1 LVRARQGSAGEE
13 AEMKRSL
20 IGVVATLALVTGGL
34 TASLQR
40 VEAGGQQAQHKP
52 QAQHQEP
59 EREIFCSHLSA
70 GQLCLGGTPNVLK
83 LDGAAKQRWTDAAR
97 RYNQAVDAATKQL
110 LADAK
115 TTLTPEQYA
124 TLQKWFDK
132 GVNELLNQLLVGSQ
146 H

>member
-1 LVRARQGSAGEE
+1 MR
-13 AEMKRSL
+13 KSL
-20 IGVVATLALVTGGL
+20 IGVGVALALVTCGW
-34 TASLQR
+34 TARAQR
-40 VEAGGQQAQHKP
+40 AEPAGQQAQHDQ
-52 QAQHQEP
+52 QARHQEP

-83 LDGAAKQRWTDAAR
+83 LEGAAKQRWTDAGR
-97 RYNQAVDAATKQL
+97 RYNQAVDAATRQL

-124 TLQKWFDK
+124 TVQKWFDK
-132 GVNELLNQLLVGSQ
+132 GVNELLNQLLLGSQ

>member
-1 LVRARQGSAGEE
+1 
-13 AEMKRSL
+13 MKKSL
-20 IGVVATLALVTGGL
+20 IGVVVALVLVTSGWS
-34 TASLQR
+34 ARAQR
-40 VEAGGQQAQHKP
+40 TEPARQQARHDL

-83 LDGAAKQRWTDAAR
+83 LEGAAKQRWTDAGR

-124 TLQKWFDK
+124 TVQKWFDK
-132 GVNELLNQLLVGSQ
+132 GVNELLNQLLLGSQ

>member
-1 LVRARQGSAGEE
+1 
-13 AEMKRSL
+13 MKKLL
-20 IGVVATLALVTGGL
+20 IGLIAALALVTAGS
-34 TASLQR
+34 TARAQR
-40 VEAGGQQAQHKP
+40 VEAGGQQAQHKQ

-97 RYNQAVDAATKQL
+97 RYNQTVDAATKQL
-110 LADAK
+110 LSDAK

-132 GVNELLNQLLVGSQ
+132 GVNELLNQLLLGGQ

>member
-1 LVRARQGSAGEE
+1 
-13 AEMKRSL
+13 MKTSL
-20 IGVVATLALVTGGL
+20 IGVGVALALVTSGW
-34 TASLQR
+34 TARAQR
-40 VEAGGQQAQHKP
+40 AEPAGQQARHNQ

-59 EREIFCSHLSA
+59 EQEIFCSHLSA

-83 LDGAAKQRWTDAAR
+83 VEGAAKQRWTDAGR

-124 TLQKWFDK
+124 TVQKWFDK
-132 GVNELLNQLLVGSQ
+132 GVNELLNQLLLGSQ